1 MNFGLNKLAN
11 SSGQS
16 RKHKNTSGMDAFGE
30 EAYFLGRHVDAQ
42 DSKNKQIIKEFIVS
56 IYGHNWGF

>member
-1 MNFGLNKLAN
+1 
-11 SSGQS
+11 
-16 RKHKNTSGMDAFGE
+16 MDAFGE

-56 IYGHNWGF
+56 IYVHNWGFWIRLRCKSADD